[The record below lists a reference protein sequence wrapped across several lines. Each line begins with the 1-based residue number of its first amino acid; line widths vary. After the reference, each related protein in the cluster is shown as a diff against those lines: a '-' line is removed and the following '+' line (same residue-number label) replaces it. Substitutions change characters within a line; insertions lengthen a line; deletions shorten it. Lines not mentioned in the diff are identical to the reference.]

1 MTNIKNYIKTNNIEL
16 ISYLKSN
23 PDKINIRIYKRNLLL
38 VAFSKKLNIN
48 IIKYLFN
55 YNFDINEKDR
65 FGYVKI
71 N

>member
-1 MTNIKNYIKTNNIEL
+1 MNNIKIYIKTNNIEL